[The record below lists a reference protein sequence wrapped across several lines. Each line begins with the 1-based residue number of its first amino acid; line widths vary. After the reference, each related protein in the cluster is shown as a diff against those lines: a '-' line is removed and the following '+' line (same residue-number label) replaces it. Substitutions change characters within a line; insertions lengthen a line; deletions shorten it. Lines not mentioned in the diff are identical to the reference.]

1 MITGKEHA
9 EGACLMKKNLLFIL
23 LGLLVLGLAACG
35 RTAERNPSEESFSV
49 STPVMTPGPDTE
61 PVQKPAAE
69 STPEPSPEPVQD
81 VETEIRLR
89 DDLLPEEY
97 VLLDYAACTNSTL
110 DAQTYIDTG
119 ISPTNNT
126 RFYLD
131 FECPGGYTVKD
142 TWFFGCFDR
151 DNHMYMEVGYHMGQ
165 GNPAHFYTATGI
177 RYSQT
182 EDSALRT
189 IAWLRPGNY
198 QYPDVVNG
206 RTLYAFEEPCEQH
219 LFLFSRQHM
228 DREIAGTHDIVG
240 EYDLRIYAC
249 RIWQEDEP
257 VRDYLPCLRLSDG
270 RVGMYDLVEG
280 RAYFSDGTEEL
291 TAGEKLLPERSVD
304 ALNGEIGES
313 VTPPEL
319 QGFLFQCYFTGPNG
333 TGEQILDED
342 GRQVAKAGTEED
354 LVLYAFW
361 IRDEAYFEEY

>member
-1 MITGKEHA
+1 M
-9 EGACLMKKNLLFIL
+9 
-23 LGLLVLGLAACG
+23 
-35 RTAERNPSEESFSV
+35 
-49 STPVMTPGPDTE
+49 
-61 PVQKPAAE
+61 
-69 STPEPSPEPVQD
+69 
-81 VETEIRLR
+81 
-89 DDLLPEEY
+89 
-97 VLLDYAACTNSTL
+97 
-110 DAQTYIDTG
+110 
-119 ISPTNNT
+119 
-126 RFYLD
+126 
-131 FECPGGYTVKD
+131 KD

-319 QGFLFQCYFTGPNG
+319 QGFLFQGYFTGPNG

-342 GRQVAKAGTEED
+342 GKQVAKAGTEED

>member
-1 MITGKEHA
+1 MITDEEIA
-9 EGACLMKKNLLFIL
+9 EGESLMKKSLLF
-23 LGLLVLGLAACG
+23 LLVALLTLGLAACG
-35 RTAERNPSEESFSV
+35 TAAEDDSVEGVQVSTAEI
-49 STPVMTPGPDTE
+49 TPWPEAE
-61 PVQKPAAE
+61 P
-69 STPEPSPEPVQD
+69 TPEPASEQTPEPLPD

-97 VLLDYAACTNSTL
+97 RLLDYAACTNSTL

-131 FECPGGYTVKD
+131 FACPGGFKVKD
-142 TWFFGCFDR
+142 TWFFGCFNR
-151 DNHMYMEVGYHMGQ
+151 DNHMYMEVGYHMSQ
-165 GNPAHFYTATGI
+165 GNPAHFYTVTGI
-177 RYSQT
+177 QYSQY

-189 IAWLRPGNY
+189 VAWFRPGNY
-198 QYPDVVNG
+198 KYPDVVNG

-228 DREIAGTHDIVG
+228 DMEIAGTHDIEG

-280 RAYFSDGTEEL
+280 RAYFSDGTGEL
-291 TAGEKLLPERSVD
+291 TAGEELLPERSVS
-304 ALNGEIGES
+304 AINGEIGES

-319 QGFLFQCYFTGPNG
+319 PGFLFQGYFTGPEG
-333 TGEQILDED
+333 TGEQILDEN
-342 GRQVAKAGTEED
+342 GRQIANAGTAED
-354 LVLYAFW
+354 LILYAFW
-361 IRDEAYFEEY
+361 IRDEAFFDEY